1 MTKFEKNLHLS
12 QKLFSV
18 NQDLN
23 RDSSFIFIPSYKK
36 KNYCIT
42 FCGDLLNIL
51 IPITIFVGVIIIVIF
66 LI

>member
-1 MTKFEKNLHLS
+1 MSKYEKNLHLS
-12 QKLFSV
+12 KNLLDV

-51 IPITIFVGVIIIVIF
+51 IPITIFVGVIIIVIL